1 MTITP
6 RFLRHL
12 CLLAL
17 FALLAGCASPTPS
30 AQPAPTQPVI
40 DAVGPTSTAAAST
53 GEGQP
58 LYLDASADTQA
69 RVDDLL
75 ARMTLEEK
83 IGQMTQV
90 EKNSMPPED
99 VAAYFI
105 GSVLSGGG
113 GSPRINT
120 PEEWV
125 DMVGGFQAQAVQKTR
140 LGIPILYGVD
150 AVHGHNNLY
159 GAVIFPHNVGLGA
172 ADDPAMMEKI
182 GQATAEEMAATGIR
196 WNFAPV
202 LAVVQDI
209 RWGRTYEGYG
219 ENTEL
224 VTRLGVAYQRGLQG
238 DDLLQP
244 SAVIATPKHYI
255 GDGAT
260 GWGTSTTGDYMLDQG
275 DMEVDEETLREKYL
289 PPYQAAIDAGAR
301 SVMVS
306 FSSWNGIKM
315 HGQSY
320 LITDVLKGELGFS
333 GFVVSDWQGIDQLP
347 RDYYSDVVLSIN
359 AGLDM
364 IMVPY
369 DYKAFIRTL
378 TQAVEKGDVP
388 EERIDDAV
396 RRILTVKFEMG
407 LFENPYLER
416 DPMTWE
422 VMPTKHRALAR
433 EAVAKSLVLLQNENG
448 ALPISKSAAT
458 IFVGGR
464 GADDIGMQ
472 CGGWTM
478 EWQGKAGDITPGTT
492 ILEGIAAEIDKSTT
506 MVYDARGEFK
516 DAPGMAD
523 VGIAVVGELPY
534 AEGQGDRADL
544 ALSTAD
550 QALIQRMRER
560 SKVLVVVIL
569 SGRPM
574 IITDLLPKADAWVA
588 AWLPGT
594 EGAGVTDV
602 LFGDVPFT
610 GKLPYTWPRSMKQL
624 PLGNLLENA
633 ESDPPLFPFG
643 FGLE

>member
-1 MTITP
+1 MKTSFRWTQFVC
-6 RFLRHL
+6 RLV
-12 CLLAL
+12 LL
-17 FALLAGCASPTPS
+17 ALLAGCAVPTPFAPTLPVEPPAHIS
-30 AQPAPTQPVI
+30 TSDAQPVPP
-40 DAVGPTSTAAAST
+40 GPIPA
-53 GEGQP
+53 
-58 LYLDASADTQA
+58 YLDREYPIQE
-69 RVDDLL
+69 RVESLL
-75 ARMTLEEK
+75 GLMTLAEK

-90 EKNSMPPED
+90 EKNSILPKD
-99 VAAYFI
+99 VATYFI

-113 GSPRINT
+113 GSPRPNT
-120 PEEWV
+120 PEAWA
-125 DMVGGFQAQAVQKTR
+125 DMVDSYQEQALNTR
-140 LGIPILYGVD
+140 LRIPILYGVD

-172 ADDPAMMEKI
+172 ADDPTLMEQI

-202 LAVVQDI
+202 LAVPQDI
-209 RWGRTYEGYG
+209 RWGRAYEGYG

-238 DDLLQP
+238 EDLRQP
-244 SAVIATPKHYI
+244 SAAIATAKHYI
-255 GDGAT
+255 GDGGT
-260 GWGTSTTGDYMLDQG
+260 EWGTSTTGSYMIDQG
-275 DMEVDEETLREKYL
+275 DMQVDEATLRALYL
-289 PPYQAAIDAGAR
+289 PPYEAAIEAGAR

-306 FSSWNGIKM
+306 FSSWNEEKM
-315 HGQSY
+315 HGHHQ
-320 LITDVLKGELGFS
+320 LVTELLKGELGFD
-333 GFVVSDWQGIDQLP
+333 GFVVSDWKGIDQLP
-347 RDYYSDVVLSIN
+347 GDYYDDVVTSIN

-369 DYKAFIRTL
+369 DYKTFISTL
-378 TQAVEKGDVP
+378 SQAVERGDVS
-388 EERIDDAV
+388 EDRINDAV
-396 RRILTVKFEMG
+396 RRILTVKFELG
-407 LFENPYLER
+407 LFENPYTDR
-416 DPMTWE
+416 DLLAAVGSDE
-422 VMPTKHRALAR
+422 HRVLAR
-433 EAVAKSLVLLQNENG
+433 EAVAKSLVLLQNENS
-448 ALPISKSAAT
+448 ALPIAKDTAT

-472 CGGWTM
+472 CGGWTI
-478 EWQGKAGDITPGTT
+478 EWQGKMDDITPGTT

-506 MVYDARGEFK
+506 LVYHPRGEFI
-516 DAPGMAD
+516 DAEGLAD

-534 AEGQGDRADL
+534 AEGEGDRADL
-544 ALSTAD
+544 SLSTFD

-610 GKLPYTWPRSMKQL
+610 GKLPYTWPHSMDQL
-624 PLGNLLENA
+624 PLGNMLENA

-643 FGLE
+643 FGMTAP